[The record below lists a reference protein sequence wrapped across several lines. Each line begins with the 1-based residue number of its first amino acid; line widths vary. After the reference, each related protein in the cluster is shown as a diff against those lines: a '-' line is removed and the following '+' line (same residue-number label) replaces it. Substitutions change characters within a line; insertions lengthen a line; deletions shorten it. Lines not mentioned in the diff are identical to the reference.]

1 MNVIEPKLKDKVE
14 KSFVE
19 CENMN
24 KISVFGGT
32 GFIGGTFSRM
42 YKENVTLIPRDSK
55 NFHTNEVLY
64 FISTTT
70 NQNVFKDVHV
80 DIDTN
85 LKLFVDFLSNCKNRD
100 VTINFISSGF
110 VYGNDIIDAKETD
123 CCNPTGFYS
132 ITKRCAE
139 QLLIS
144 FCETFKIKYRIFRI
158 GNVYGLDKTISP
170 GKNVLAY
177 MVRLLK
183 EDKQIK
189 LYDGGNFLKD
199 YMFVEDICKSI
210 KLIIDS
216 GNINEVYN
224 ISSGESLSFRKIIEN
239 AKSIVNSSS
248 EIIDVLI
255 PPDQEFIQVKNMT
268 LNNDKLKSLGF
279 SCNTNFNDGLQILCD
294 MI

>member
-1 MNVIEPKLKDKVE
+1 MSVK
-14 KSFVE
+14 
-19 CENMN
+19 NMTG

-32 GFIGGTFSRM
+32 GFIGNTFCKLYS
-42 YKENVTLIPRDSK
+42 EDTIIIPRESRDFCTK
-55 NFHTNEVLY
+55 EVLY

-70 NQNVFKDVHV
+70 NQNVFNDLHV

-85 LKLFVDFLSNCKNRD
+85 LKIFVDFLSNCKGRD
-100 VTINFISSGF
+100 ITINFISSGF
-110 VYGNDIIDAKETD
+110 VYGNDILDAKESD

-183 EDKQIK
+183 ENKQIK

-216 GNINEVYN
+216 ENINEIYN
-224 ISSGESLSFRKIIEN
+224 IASGQSFSFREIIN
-239 AKSIVNSSS
+239 TAKLIVNSSS
-248 EIIDVLI
+248 EIIDVPMPL
-255 PPDQEFIQVKNMT
+255 DQKFIQVKNMT
-268 LNNDKLKSLGF
+268 LNIDKLNFLNF
-279 SCNTNFNDGLQILCD
+279 SCQMKFEQGLQMICD
-294 MI
+294 MVEY

>member
-1 MNVIEPKLKDKVE
+1 
-14 KSFVE
+14 
-19 CENMN
+19 MN

-70 NQNVFKDVHV
+70 NQSVFKDLHV

-85 LKLFVDFLSNCKNRD
+85 LKLFVDFLSNCKNKD
-100 VTINFISSGF
+100 ITINFISSGF

-248 EIIDVLI
+248 QIIDVLI

-279 SCNTNFNDGLQILCD
+279 SCDTNFHNGLQILCD
-294 MI
+294 MV